1 MNSRSVALF
10 PGNISYIDTLLNYS
24 SQVKLLVSNKRLLNK
39 WVSFVDAEHYDIDQ
53 VVSRDD
59 ISTLNQTGSQAYP
72 DIVRYV
78 LNDSSTYHIL
88 KRKISAKSLYE
99 IDLYAER
106 VIYWCIDKLLSNNI
120 DCVIHHNTPHE
131 VVSYLF
137 SKVAEF
143 LKIPIYIIRQS
154 PIPWRAY
161 IQNGAFN
168 GRLIERKEKA
178 KREADYELMRN
189 FLNKKT
195 HDYNDAIP
203 DYEKERLVRLKGRFW
218 DWKKELGI
226 ALNRKKNPVKSFY
239 SLYLKYK
246 LYSFFQSKVSGK
258 EKWSSKFVTFYL
270 HYQPERTTLPEGGV
284 YNQQFVAIRLLRLLL
299 PSEISI
305 IVREHPSTFRNS
317 FSLSTRS
324 ELFYSRIASLDN
336 VHWCPLELDSFKVLD
351 GSLFISTITGTV
363 ATEASMRGKC
373 TLYFGDADYQGMHG
387 TYPIQDVLDNQ
398 NLLPQIIDQKLNPKI
413 EEVIA
418 SYDSFYDNSFSSK
431 PMNTDQL
438 NWEASLSA
446 GSEALC
452 SLLREKR

>member
-1 MNSRSVALF
+1 MSLRVALF
-10 PGNISYIDTLLNYS
+10 PGNIIYTDSLLSYSTQIKVLFSNKQLLKKWEKFIDT
-24 SQVKLLVSNKRLLNK
+24 
-39 WVSFVDAEHYDIDQ
+39 EHCDIDQ
-53 VVSRDD
+53 D
-59 ISTLNQTGSQAYP
+59 ISIDYNSPLNQTGSLAYP

-78 LNDSSTYHIL
+78 MNDSSTYHIL
-88 KRKISAKSLYE
+88 RRKISAKSLYE

-106 VIYWCIDKLLSNNI
+106 VIYRCIDQLLRHKI

-131 VVSYLF
+131 VVSYIF

-143 LKIPIYIIRQS
+143 FKIPIYVIKQS
-154 PIPWRAY
+154 PIPWRVY
-161 IQNGAFN
+161 IQKEAFN
-168 GRLIERKEKA
+168 AKLAERKEKA
-178 KREADYELMRN
+178 VREADYELMKS
-189 FLNKKT
+189 FLSKKT
-195 HDYNDAIP
+195 HDYNEAIP
-203 DYEKERLVRLKGRFW
+203 DYEKERLVRSKGRFW
-218 DWKKELGI
+218 DWKKEIGI
-226 ALNRKKNPVKSFY
+226 ALNRKKNPIKSIY

-246 LYSFFQSKVSGK
+246 LYHFFLSQTSGM

-398 NLLPQIIDQKLNPKI
+398 NLLPQIIDQKLNPKT
-413 EEVIA
+413 EEVMA
-418 SYDSFYDNSFSSK
+418 SYDSFYDNSFGSK
-431 PMNTDQL
+431 PMNTDRL
-438 NWEASLSA
+438 NWEGSLSA